1 MRRTEVES
9 SNIKTIGY
17 DKDER
22 VLEVTFLKGGVYFY
36 LGVQPDIYRGF
47 MEAESHG
54 KFFHRN
60 IKGVYECLKM
70 TAQKEDVEF
79 DAQVIANFYKENP
92 LPMSMLCEQ
101 NGWDYEDVSH
111 FFWWRELWLRMQ
123 PVEYIHDVIRRV
135 QELTGFVNFA
145 YANIQKKVKGDKN
158 V

>member
-1 MRRTEVES
+1 MKRTSVES

-17 DKDER
+17 DEDER
-22 VLEVTFLKGGVYFY
+22 VLEVTFLKSGVYFY
-36 LGVQPDIYRGF
+36 LDVQPETYQGF

-92 LPMSMLCEQ
+92 LPMTMLCEQ
-101 NGWDYEDVSH
+101 NGWDHEEVTN
-111 FFWWRELWLRMQ
+111 FLWWRELWMRMQ
-123 PVEYIHDVIRRV
+123 PIEYIHEVIWRV
-135 QELTGFVNFA
+135 QELTGMVNFA
-145 YANIQKKVKGDKN
+145 YYGIQKKVEGNKD